1 MSNILIIL
9 LTVALGIGCP
19 LVPRP
24 QSFIFDHQMLDAA
37 YEYLEGT
44 VGRPACPG
52 HLPCRQDICP

>member
-24 QSFIFDHQMLDAA
+24 QSFIFDRDETGEPM
-37 YEYLEGT
+37 
-44 VGRPACPG
+44 R
-52 HLPCRQDICP
+52 